1 MKNGNKLN
9 LIMKM
14 GLTLLN
20 KNKNNREII
29 STHNVLEIN
38 NKALYITIYI
48 YILEYIIFLFISILI
63 LYI

>member
-9 LIMKM
+9 RIMKM

-48 YILEYIIFLFISILI
+48 YIYFGIYNFSLH
-63 LYI
+63 